1 MEYSGSRP
9 EAVAPLAK
17 ARELSSQRA
26 VTTTMSQP
34 WEAVGIDRANG
45 SWVAVGIDTTG
56 TLRAAQY
63 ESIEGCWKSTTEDRR
78 RIVVDIPIG
87 LCGNSNTTDG
97 CRETE
102 NGRSRGCDDLART
115 VLGKRAASVF
125 TPPSRPV
132 TRKIATEELTYADA
146 STLNREQTGKGLMR
160 QAANIAPAIWE
171 VDQFLRATPDAQE
184 HIIEGHPE
192 LAFQALADRPLTTS
206 KHTVQGINERLTILE
221 NTTRYR
227 AGQWR
232 ALADS
237 LTGRIGID
245 DLLDATVLA
254 VTATAPDKEFHT
266 LPAQPP
272 HDAMGLPMRIAYR
285 RSTPFDVS

>member
-1 MEYSGSRP
+1 M
-9 EAVAPLAK
+9 
-17 ARELSSQRA
+17 
-26 VTTTMSQP
+26 TQP

-45 SWVAVGIDTTG
+45 NWVAVGIDTTG

-63 ESIEGCWKSTTEDRR
+63 ESIEACWNATTAVLK

-87 LCGNSNTTDG
+87 LCGDGTTRDG

-102 NGRSRGCDDLART
+102 SGRSRDCDALART
-115 VLGKRAASVF
+115 ILGKRAASVF

-132 TRKIATEELTYADA
+132 TRKIAAEELTYADA
-146 STLNREQTGKGLMR
+146 SALNREQTGKGLMR

-171 VDQFLRATPDAQE
+171 VDQFLRATPEAQD

-192 LAFQALADRPLTTS
+192 LAFQALAERPLTTS

-221 NTTRYR
+221 NATRYR
-227 AGQWR
+227 PGHWR
-232 ALADS
+232 ELAED

-254 VTATAPDKEFHT
+254 ITAVAPDDEFRT

-272 HDAMGLPMRIAYR
+272 HDAMGLPLRIAYR